1 MARPIKLTPEL
12 QKQICDTLAAGNY
25 VDAVCD
31 YVGIGTSTFYDWMK
45 RGERGW
51 KKDIDDGYV
60 GFSDAVKKARSQSE
74 IVSVSRIRRAAMG
87 EQVVKRKVVTK
98 PDGTQIV
105 EETITPPEWT
115 ADAWFLERSFPD
127 RWGRRRVD
135 VSSVNRNID
144 LSKLSIEQ
152 LDRISNGEDPVQ
164 VILSGYIAG
173 NSGEG

>member
-12 QKQICDTLAAGNY
+12 QQKICDILAAGNY
-25 VDAVCD
+25 IDAVCD
-31 YVGIGTSTFYDWMK
+31 YVGISTSTFYNWTA

-51 KKDIDDGYV
+51 KKDIDEGYV
-60 GFSDAVKKARSQSE
+60 GFLDAVKKARSQSE
-74 IVSVSRIRRAAMG
+74 ISSVSRIRRAAMG
-87 EQVVKRKVVTK
+87 EQVVKRKVVTR

-135 VSSVNRNID
+135 VVNRDID
-144 LSKLSIEQ
+144 LSKLSTEQ
-152 LDRISNGEDPVQ
+152 LDRIAAGEDPVQ

-173 NSGEG
+173 NQGES